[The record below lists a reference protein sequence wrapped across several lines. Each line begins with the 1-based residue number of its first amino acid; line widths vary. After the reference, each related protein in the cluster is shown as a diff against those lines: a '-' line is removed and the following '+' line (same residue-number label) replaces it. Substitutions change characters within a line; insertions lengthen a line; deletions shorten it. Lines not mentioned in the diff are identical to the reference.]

1 MTNLSSARPARQIR
15 KTRAIPKKAA
25 SIYLSDE
32 ALSTSRTPGA
42 KEFRTICRP
51 VFPGLIVSLGSKCAV
66 SENLFAPGTFTF
78 ACTIGRCR
86 YERRLGSC
94 SALQRRGER
103 RDVAAR
109 IGGRAHRA
117 RLRNHFCGRRF
128 AGRNWYPDRTR
139 SADPGSALRKKC
151 GTKRGYFRW
160 FAGGPQRDRGLD
172 RWRFA
177 K

>member
-15 KTRAIPKKAA
+15 KTRAIAKKEA
-25 SIYLSDE
+25 SIYLPDE

-66 SENLFAPGTFTF
+66 SEDLFAPGTFTF
-78 ACTIGRCR
+78 ACGIGRCR

-94 SALQRRGER
+94 SALQRRAER

-117 RLRNHFCGRRF
+117 RLRNHFCGR
-128 AGRNWYPDRTR
+128 
-139 SADPGSALRKKC
+139 
-151 GTKRGYFRW
+151 W
-160 FAGGPQRDRGLD
+160 FAGQNWCRSEEHTSELQSQSNLVCRLLLEQ
-172 RWRFA
+172 
-177 K
+177 KKYSEHH